1 LKFKIIIMKKSTL
14 FFCLISASASLIG
27 QTTTTTSLPF
37 KMEKLSSPQF
47 VTALEKSGGICVIPL
62 GIIEKH
68 GPHLPLGTDLF
79 EAREIVSAAAQ
90 KEYAVVFPPYF
101 TGQILEARRQP

>member
-1 LKFKIIIMKKSTL
+1 
-14 FFCLISASASLIG
+14 
-27 QTTTTTSLPF
+27 
-37 KMEKLSSPQF
+37 MEKLSSPQF